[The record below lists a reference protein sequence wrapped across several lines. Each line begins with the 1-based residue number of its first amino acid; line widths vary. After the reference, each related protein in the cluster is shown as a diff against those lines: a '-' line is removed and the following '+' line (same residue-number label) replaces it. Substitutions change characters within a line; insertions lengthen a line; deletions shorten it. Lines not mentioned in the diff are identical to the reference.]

1 MGTKSMKEKFKD
13 IFHKLNNVDSSLISD
28 PYTFQGDDFQLDFRR
43 QEFWGWKIAFAF
55 FFGDV
60 GAGLFLFSSFYNFYV
75 GMIIGWVMATLF
87 KPAALFM
94 HLGKPIRFWR
104 AGMRPGSSWITRG
117 FSFTVAF
124 SFFGLLHMINY
135 FNIYGT
141 LFGHFIYGLTIITA
155 IGTIIYLGFVLSY
168 SPAIKLWNSGIM
180 PIICLNYGLL
190 GGVTLLILFGY
201 HSFLAENPQT
211 LHMLK
216 VLELGLVLFGIILML
231 SFLHGAVYSAKSG
244 RISVKILFTEYVGLF
259 VIGVIGIGLI
269 LTAILMYSGSLSIA
283 VLLTIAIAELIG
295 DIGFKIALFKAG
307 TYEPVFYHYS

>member
-1 MGTKSMKEKFKD
+1 MNCKNMKEKFKT
-13 IFHKLNNVDSSLISD
+13 IYSKLNNVDSGLVSD
-28 PYTFQGDDFQLDFRR
+28 PYTLQGDDFCLDFRR

-60 GAGLFLFSSFYNFYV
+60 GAGFFLFSSFYNFYP
-75 GMIIGWVMATLF
+75 GMILGWIMATFF

-94 HLGKPIRFWR
+94 HLGQPLRFWR
-104 AGMRPGSSWITRG
+104 AAMHPGSSWITRG
-117 FSFTVAF
+117 FSLTVGF
-124 SFFGLLHMINY
+124 SFFGLLHMLNY
-135 FNIYGT
+135 SNIFGT
-141 LFGHFIYGLTIITA
+141 VFSNFIYGLTIITA
-155 IGTIIYLGFVLSY
+155 LGTIIYLGFVLSY
-168 SPAIKLWNSGIM
+168 SPAIKLWNSGLM

-201 HSFLAENPQT
+201 HAFLIDNPQT

-216 VLELGLVLFGIILML
+216 VLELGLVLYGIILIL
-231 SFLHGAVYSAKSG
+231 SFLHGAVYSGKSG
-244 RISVKILFTEYVGLF
+244 KISVKLLFTEYKIWF

-295 DIGFKIALFKAG
+295 DIGFKITLFKTG
-307 TYEPVFYHYS
+307 TYEPVLYHS